1 MLCVILIKKKKM
13 ADAEAKI
20 KVLEDRI
27 ASMK

>member
-1 MLCVILIKKKKM
+1 VVNIEKQKR

-27 ASMK
+27 GSLEKS